1 MKESMT
7 PVHASARSTSVFDPL
22 RHHPPRIDSFGYNKE
37 THKGRELLNRNAKN
51 VLVNPS
57 IPVPTWWESKH
68 IRDSNFQRGHAKHM
82 SITDHAD
89 VGLKPSGSV
98 KARSQ
103 SISVVPEKM
112 TLTKLKEARRI
123 EHMPDI
129 SYDLD
134 GDGYVGG
141 RDYVVARRF
150 DQGFK
155 NYLTEEEQ
163 ATAKKALEEGFESNF
178 VWGVEASGA
187 QREYR
192 IMQKRGA
199 FVDGDDFGGVTATYP
214 KHPISDVKPSL
225 ATRTELLELRKKQE
239 RDDVRRKK
247 GAMD

>member
-1 MKESMT
+1 
-7 PVHASARSTSVFDPL
+7 
-22 RHHPPRIDSFGYNKE
+22 
-37 THKGRELLNRNAKN
+37 
-51 VLVNPS
+51 
-57 IPVPTWWESKH
+57 
-68 IRDSNFQRGHAKHM
+68 
-82 SITDHAD
+82 
-89 VGLKPSGSV
+89 
-98 KARSQ
+98 
-103 SISVVPEKM
+103 M

-192 IMQKRGA
+192 IM
-199 FVDGDDFGGVTATYP
+199 
-214 KHPISDVKPSL
+214 
-225 ATRTELLELRKKQE
+225 
-239 RDDVRRKK
+239 
-247 GAMD
+247 